1 MKRTG
6 FLMIKL
12 KKFKKAE
19 NVYEELSK
27 SDPKNE
33 ILFYRLACAKIE
45 LKQIGT
51 AKEILFQT
59 MKNSKVS
66 GNLKVEA
73 LSRQELI
80 KISIL
85 ENQEN
90 YKIAQ
95 KLY

>member
-19 NVYEELSK
+19 KIYEELSN
-27 SDPKNE
+27 SDPKNG
-33 ILFYRLACAKIE
+33 ILFYRLACAKLE
-45 LKQIGT
+45 LKQIAS

-59 MKNSKVS
+59 IKNSKIS
-66 GNLKVEA
+66 GNVKVEA

-95 KLY
+95 KIY